1 VRARTSAALSLLALA
16 ACALAVG
23 FSAASFTDTTHNPQ
37 TVSAV
42 ADWVAPAAT
51 ASAVAVSAEGF
62 AGYVKAGETYFVYA
76 NVTDSGNPPS
86 GISSVKANVSSITS
100 GQTAVPLVTGS
111 YTVDGVAYDY
121 RSAQLTAGSSISG
134 TKSYSLALVDVVGN
148 SGSQSFSATAF
159 KGPFEGSGFETGNV
173 AGGTSGKAEKG
184 DTVTFAFNRPPDP
197 NSIVPGWD
205 GSGTRSVTVSI
216 AESSTNDLLTV
227 SGATLGSVALGGDF
241 TEGKATSFT
250 GSSVSLEGSEATI
263 VLGTSSGGAKTNT
276 GKTKPAWTPSTSI
289 KDVFGEACSSS
300 TVTGSNQKQF

>member
-1 VRARTSAALSLLALA
+1 MRARVATALSLAALTACLA
-16 ACALAVG
+16 AVG
-23 FSAASFTDTTHNPQ
+23 FSAASFTDTTSNPQ

-42 ADWVAPAAT
+42 ADWVAPTAT
-51 ASAVAVSAEGF
+51 ASTVAVSADGF
-62 AGYVKAGETYFVYA
+62 AGYVKAGGTYFVYA

-100 GQTAVPLVTGS
+100 GQTAVPLVAGP
-111 YTVDGVAYDY
+111 YTVEGVAYDY
-121 RSAQLTAGSSISG
+121 RSAQLTASSSVSG
-134 TKSYSLALVDVVGN
+134 TKSYSLALIDTAGN

-173 AGGTSGKAEKG
+173 SGGTSGKAEKG
-184 DTVTFAFNRPPDP
+184 DTVTLAFDRPPDP
-197 NSIVPGWD
+197 HSIVSGWD
-205 GSGTRSVTVSI
+205 GSGTKSATVSI
-216 AESSTNDLLTV
+216 TENGSNDLLTV

-250 GSSVSLEGSEATI
+250 GSSVSLEGSEVTI

-276 GKTKPAWTPSTSI
+276 GKVKPAWTPSTSI